1 MRSLA
6 RREAPRIL
14 VNAVAPGIIDSPM
27 PADLIAKRGIENVLA
42 QIPLGRLGRVS
53 EISGVIEFLLG
64 PNASYVT
71 GQLINADGG
80 LSNN

>member
-1 MRSLA
+1 MKNVCIA
-6 RREAPRIL
+6 ERIKTI
-14 VNAVAPGIIDSPM
+14 NTR
-27 PADLIAKRGIENVLA
+27 KNVLA